1 MVGRQMAWKVRVQN
15 TFMNIPEELDDSDY
29 GIHKSL
35 SMNITQDNLNK
46 WYIYNLPSF
55 ENRNDWNLLHNQS
68 DKTGVKYFLKPT
80 SMFNYYRDDDSKN
93 INSNGCVP
101 IDENGNLTSIGSV
114 SHLLNDCKPC
124 AFYKHR
130 TKKCVNGIRC
140 QFCHFEHDERR
151 KPRGRNFRNHRLL

>member
-35 SMNITQDNLNK
+35 SMNITQGTFHPIYSFSDNLNK

-68 DKTGVKYFLKPT
+68 NLLLK
-80 SMFNYYRDDDSKN
+80 
-93 INSNGCVP
+93 I
-101 IDENGNLTSIGSV
+101 LTT
-114 SHLLNDCKPC
+114 LAN
-124 AFYKHR
+124 R
-130 TKKCVNGIRC
+130 
-140 QFCHFEHDERR
+140 
-151 KPRGRNFRNHRLL
+151 